1 MYKNGNNCILYVF
14 ISRSTISNFTKNSS
28 YTERTEKLS
37 KSNIRRYLFNF
48 YIFIKFT
55 ILQLYRDCRG
65 ENFYP
70 SWINNVHFLTL
81 SHSLSHKGANIEKD
95 IGWKTI
101 LWKELRTNAYKLVRK
116 KKERRKKKS
125 NNVKLSRFNHDKL
138 KRRLNHSSRRL
149 TNWMFGLICPR

>member
-55 ILQLYRDCRG
+55 IYTATVEVKIFIHLELTTY
-65 ENFYP
+65 
-70 SWINNVHFLTL
+70 IFLHYL
-81 SHSLSHKGANIEKD
+81 IHYLIKEQNIEKD

-101 LWKELRTNAYKLVRK
+101 LWKELRTNAYKWERK
-116 KKERRKKKS
+116 KKEEKKEQQ
-125 NNVKLSRFNHDKL
+125 REII
-138 KRRLNHSSRRL
+138 
-149 TNWMFGLICPR
+149 TIQPR

>member
-55 ILQLYRDCRG
+55 IYTATVEVKIFIHLKLTTY
-65 ENFYP
+65 
-70 SWINNVHFLTL
+70 IFLHYLIHYLIKEQTL
-81 SHSLSHKGANIEKD
+81 RKISVGKQFCEKNCVQ
-95 IGWKTI
+95 T
-101 LWKELRTNAYKLVRK
+101 RTSE
-116 KKERRKKKS
+116 KERRKKKS